1 MTKTGMYNIKFALY
15 SILLILLTMALSTG
29 CNSKTSETAPA
40 AALLVDDG
48 YVPDSP
54 KWDKN
59 APAVLQKVTDKSYQV
74 ILDWDP
80 VTTNKDD
87 DQKRNVIGY
96 NVYRRKQSTV
106 DKKIATLASDQH
118 YYIDKS
124 SELIEGEKYIYSVSA
139 FDNMLRE
146 SIHADGQMIIVQ
158 PEKKTVPKSPSRMF
172 FAPGTNIAFG
182 NERGDII
189 ISWDAPMENID
200 NSYASDIVEYEI
212 ESHTHS
218 QTAWKQIAKIP
229 GDKNIFIDSNL
240 TPGTYFYRVRAKNSS
255 GNYSQYVDGNFSIY
269 GKLDNIAPGPV
280 TNLEVWYQK
289 GKNYLRWQNPV
300 KDSDGKTLDF
310 TGIKVY
316 RKIKDSAEPFTLI
329 KILPQDI
336 SYTDFNINLDS
347 YYIYTVTT
355 FDISG
360 NESIMSKPV
369 SSEPKITYLDTPV
382 NLVAKLDKASTLTLN
397 WDAVSGAKS
406 YSVYRAPIEN
416 GVYVKTGDSATNI
429 YIMSIPYGSVYYYKV
444 TASGDNGVES
454 SPSTAIQVV
463 GNILYKTI
471 ECESYLGDISKGVNA
486 VTRPF
491 ALEVNVVNFSDINK
505 TGDYLRFSPIST
517 ADGESVRGVP
527 LSGQDVD
534 AVDDYIDL
542 NQFMSSGTYR
552 CEVWIKK
559 STDAGIYKIE
569 VGGNTY
575 SNINC
580 YSNNN
585 YDILKYPVTFIVADD
600 ATYHGKMVTFKFTC
614 QGKCEDSTDYVI
626 NLDKIVVLK

>member
-1 MTKTGMYNIKFALY
+1 MNRTGIYNINFLLY
-15 SILLILLTMALSTG
+15 SALLILITAALSAG
-29 CNSKTSETAPA
+29 CNSKTDDKTPA

-54 KWDKN
+54 KWDRN
-59 APAVLQKVTDKSYQV
+59 APLTVQKIDEKIYQV
-74 ILDWDP
+74 ILDWEP
-80 VTTNKDD
+80 VTTNKSDD
-87 DQKRNVIGY
+87 AKRNVIGY
-96 NVYRRKQSTV
+96 NIYRRKESTI
-106 DKKIATLASDQH
+106 DKKIATLATDQH

-124 SELIEGEKYIYSVSA
+124 SELIEGEKYIYTVSA

-146 SIHADGQMIIVQ
+146 STHSDGQMAIIQ
-158 PEKKTVPKSPSRMF
+158 PERKTIPKPPSRMF

-200 NSYASDIVEYEI
+200 NSAASDIVEYEI

-218 QTAWKQIAKIP
+218 QSAWRQIARIP

-240 TPGTYFYRVRAKNSS
+240 TQGTYFYRVRAKNSS
-255 GNYSQYVDGNFSIY
+255 GNYSQYVDGNFSIF
-269 GKLDNIAPGPV
+269 GKLDNSPPGPV

-300 KDSDGKTLDF
+300 KDADGKTLDF
-310 TGIKVY
+310 IGVKVY

-382 NLVAKLDKASTLTLN
+382 NLIARLDKASTLTLN

-416 GVYVKTGDSATNI
+416 GVYVKTGDTALNS
-429 YIMSIPYGSVYYYKV
+429 YIMSIPYGNVYYYKV
-444 TASGDNGVES
+444 TASGENGVES
-454 SPSTAIQVV
+454 SPSKAIQVV

-491 ALEVNVVNFSDINK
+491 LLEVNVVNYSDLNK
-505 TGDYLRFSPIST
+505 SGDYLRFSPIST

-527 LSGQDVD
+527 ISGKDVD
-534 AVDDYIDL
+534 AVDDYIDI
-542 NQFMSSGTYR
+542 NQFMSAGTYR

-559 STDAGIYKIE
+559 STDGGIYKIE
-569 VGGNTY
+569 VGGKAY
-575 SNINC
+575 EQINC

-585 YDILKYPVTFIVADD
+585 YDILKYPVTFTVDD
-600 ATYHGKMVTFKFTC
+600 DPTYHGKTVTFRFTC
-614 QGKCEDSTDYVI
+614 QGKVEDSTDYAI